1 MKYILLSETE
11 LDIMQLLWKEKNGL
25 SRPEIL
31 SRLEDKA
38 WNPNSIHQVLNS
50 MMKKGV
56 LQVDG
61 MARCGKV
68 YGRTYTPTMTQ
79 QEFLARRTQEITP
92 GLSSKERLLGI
103 VAALTE
109 QDGIDAETINELE
122 QLLAA
127 RKKEL
132 NIR

>member
-1 MKYILLSETE
+1 MKCILLSETE
-11 LDIMQLLWKEKNGL
+11 LDILQILWEEKKGL

-31 SRLEDKA
+31 TRLEGKA

-68 YGRTYTPTMTQ
+68 YGRTYSPTLTQ
-79 QEFLARRTQEITP
+79 QEFLVRRAQEIIP
-92 GLSSKERLLGI
+92 GLSARERTLGI

-109 QDGIDAETINELE
+109 EGIDAETIDELE
-122 QLLAA
+122 KLLAA
-127 RKKEL
+127 RRMEL
-132 NIR
+132 RNQ

>member
-92 GLSSKERLLGI
+92 GLSSKERLLGV

-109 QDGIDAETINELE
+109 QDGIDAETIIELE

-132 NIR
+132 SIR

>member
-11 LDIMQLLWKEKNGL
+11 LDIMQLLWEEDTGL

-31 SRLEDKA
+31 SRLEGKD

-61 MARCGKV
+61 MARCGKI

-92 GLSSKERLLGI
+92 GLTTKERILGV
-103 VAALTE
+103 VAALADQE
-109 QDGIDAETINELE
+109 GLDAETIQELE
-122 QLLAA
+122 QLLET
-127 RKKEL
+127 RKKGL
-132 NIR
+132 TK

>member
-11 LDIMQLLWKEKNGL
+11 LDIMQLLWEENNGL

-31 SRLEDKA
+31 SRLEGKD

-61 MARCGKV
+61 MARCGKI

-92 GLSSKERLLGI
+92 GLTTKERILGV
-103 VAALTE
+103 VAALADQE
-109 QDGIDAETINELE
+109 GLDAETIQELE
-122 QLLAA
+122 QLLEAH
-127 RKKEL
+127 KKGL
-132 NIR
+132 TK

>member
-31 SRLEDKA
+31 SHLEGKD

-56 LQVDG
+56 LCVDG

-68 YGRTYTPTMTQ
+68 YGRTYIPTMTQ
-79 QEFLARRTQEITP
+79 QEFLARRAHEITP
-92 GLSSKERLLGI
+92 GLSSRERLLGI
-103 VAALTE
+103 VAALTD
-109 QDGIDAETINELE
+109 QDGIDAETITELE
-122 QLLAA
+122 QLLAT

-132 NIR
+132 SAR

>member
-11 LDIMQLLWKEKNGL
+11 LDIMQILWKEKNGL

-31 SRLEDKA
+31 SRLEGKE

-56 LQVDG
+56 LQVEG
-61 MARCGKV
+61 MTRCGKI
-68 YGRTYTPTMTQ
+68 YGRTYSPTLTQ

-92 GLSSKERLLGI
+92 GLSSKERLLGV

-109 QDGIDAETINELE
+109 EEGIDIEAINELE
-122 QLLAA
+122 LLLEA

-132 NIR
+132 NDQ

>member
-1 MKYILLSETE
+1 MKCILLSETE
-11 LDIMQLLWKEKNGL
+11 LDILQILWEEKNGL

-31 SRLEDKA
+31 TRLEGKA

-68 YGRTYTPTMTQ
+68 YGRTYSPTLTQ
-79 QEFLARRTQEITP
+79 QEFLARRAQEIMP
-92 GLSSKERLLGI
+92 GLSSRERILGI

-109 QDGIDAETINELE
+109 EGIDAETINELE
-122 QLLAA
+122 KLLAA
-127 RKKEL
+127 RRMEL
-132 NIR
+132 RNQ

>member
-11 LDIMQLLWKEKNGL
+11 LDILQLLWKEKNGL

-31 SRLEDKA
+31 SRLANKE

-61 MARCGKV
+61 MVQCGKI
-68 YGRTYTPTMTQ
+68 YGRTYSPTLTQ
-79 QEFLARRTQEITP
+79 QEFLVRRTEEITP
-92 GLSSKERLLGI
+92 GFSSKERLLGI

-109 QDGIDAETINELE
+109 EGIDAETINELE

-132 NIR
+132 NNQ

>member
-79 QEFLARRTQEITP
+79 QEFLAHRTQEITP
-92 GLSSKERLLGI
+92 GLSSKERLLGV

-109 QDGIDAETINELE
+109 QDGIDVETIIELE

>member
-11 LDIMQLLWKEKNGL
+11 LDIMQLLWEEDTGL

-31 SRLEDKA
+31 SRLEGKD

-61 MARCGKV
+61 MARCGKI

-92 GLSSKERLLGI
+92 GLTTKERIIGV
-103 VAALTE
+103 VAALADQE
-109 QDGIDAETINELE
+109 GLDAETIQELE
-122 QLLAA
+122 QLLETH
-127 RKKEL
+127 KKGL
-132 NIR
+132 TK

>member
-11 LDIMQLLWKEKNGL
+11 LDIMQILWKEDTGL

-31 SRLEDKA
+31 SHMEGKD

-68 YGRTYTPTMTQ
+68 YGRTYMPTMTQ

-92 GLSSKERLLGI
+92 GLSSKERILGI

-109 QDGIDAETINELE
+109 LDGIDAETIGELE
-122 QLLAA
+122 QLLAV

-132 NIR
+132 NTR

>member
-92 GLSSKERLLGI
+92 GLSSKERLLGV

-109 QDGIDAETINELE
+109 QDGIDAETIIELE

>member
-1 MKYILLSETE
+1 MRYILLSETE
-11 LDIMQLLWKEKNGL
+11 LDIMQILWNEAEGL

-31 SRLEDKA
+31 ARLEGKD

-61 MARCGKV
+61 MARCGRV
-68 YGRTYTPTMTQ
+68 YGRTYKPALTQ

-92 GLSSKERLLGI
+92 GFTKKERLLGV
-103 VAALTE
+103 VAALVD
-109 QDGIDAETINELE
+109 QDGLDAETIHELE
-122 QLLAA
+122 QMLAT

-132 NIR
+132 NIP

>member
-11 LDIMQLLWKEKNGL
+11 LDIMQLLWKEPNGL

-31 SRLEDKA
+31 SRLEGKD

-61 MARCGKV
+61 ITRCGKV

-92 GLSSKERLLGI
+92 SLSSRERILGI
-103 VAALTE
+103 VAALADQE
-109 QDGIDAETINELE
+109 GLDEETILELE
-122 QLLAA
+122 RMLNE

-132 NIR
+132 KAL

>member
-11 LDIMQLLWKEKNGL
+11 LDIMQLLWEEDTGL

-31 SRLEDKA
+31 SCLEGKD

-61 MARCGKV
+61 MARCGKI

-79 QEFLARRTQEITP
+79 NEFLARRTQEITP
-92 GLSSKERLLGI
+92 GLTTKERILGV
-103 VAALTE
+103 VAALADQE
-109 QDGIDAETINELE
+109 GLDAETIQELE
-122 QLLAA
+122 QLLEAH
-127 RKKEL
+127 KKGL
-132 NIR
+132 TK

>member
-11 LDIMQLLWKEKNGL
+11 LDIMQLLWEEDTGL

-31 SRLEDKA
+31 SRLEGKD

-61 MARCGKV
+61 MARCGKI

-92 GLSSKERLLGI
+92 GLTTKERILGV
-103 VAALTE
+103 VAALADQE
-109 QDGIDAETINELE
+109 GLDAETIQELE
-122 QLLAA
+122 QLLETH
-127 RKKEL
+127 KKGL
-132 NIR
+132 TK

>member
-11 LDIMQLLWKEKNGL
+11 LDIMQLLWEENSGL

-31 SRLEDKA
+31 SRLEGKD

-61 MARCGKV
+61 MARCGKI
-68 YGRTYTPTMTQ
+68 YGRTYMPTMTQ

-92 GLSSKERLLGI
+92 GLTTKERILGV
-103 VAALTE
+103 VAALADQE
-109 QDGIDAETINELE
+109 GLDAETIQELE
-122 QLLAA
+122 QLLEAH
-127 RKKEL
+127 KKGL
-132 NIR
+132 TK

>member
-31 SRLEDKA
+31 SRLEGKD

-56 LQVDG
+56 LQVEG
-61 MARCGKV
+61 MTRCGKV
-68 YGRTYTPTMTQ
+68 YGRTYSPTLTQ
-79 QEFLARRTQEITP
+79 QEFLVRRAQELTP
-92 GLSSKERLLGI
+92 GFSSKERLLGI

-109 QDGIDAETINELE
+109 QDDIDAETINALE

-132 NIR
+132 NTP

>member
-11 LDIMQLLWKEKNGL
+11 LDIMQLLWEEDTGL

-31 SRLEDKA
+31 SRLEGKD

-61 MARCGKV
+61 MARCGKI

-92 GLSSKERLLGI
+92 GLTTKERILGV
-103 VAALTE
+103 VAALADQE
-109 QDGIDAETINELE
+109 GLDAETIQELE
-122 QLLAA
+122 NLLEEH
-127 RKKEL
+127 KKGLTEQ
-132 NIR
+132 

>member
-1 MKYILLSETE
+1 MKCILLSETE
-11 LDIMQLLWKEKNGL
+11 LDILQILWEEKKGL

-31 SRLEDKA
+31 TRLEGKA

-68 YGRTYTPTMTQ
+68 YGRTYSPTLTQ
-79 QEFLARRTQEITP
+79 QEFLARRAQEIMP
-92 GLSSKERLLGI
+92 GLSSRERILGI

-109 QDGIDAETINELE
+109 EGIDAETINELE
-122 QLLAA
+122 KLLAA
-127 RKKEL
+127 RRMEL
-132 NIR
+132 RNQ

>member
-31 SRLEDKA
+31 SGLQDKQ

-56 LQVDG
+56 LQVEG
-61 MARCGKV
+61 LTRCGKV
-68 YGRTYTPTMTQ
+68 YGRTYSPTMTQ
-79 QEFLARRTQEITP
+79 QEFLVRRAQEITP
-92 GLSSKERLLGI
+92 GLSAKERLLGI
-103 VAALTE
+103 VAALTAE
-109 QDGIDAETINELE
+109 EGMDAQTINALE

-132 NIR
+132 NTP

>member
-1 MKYILLSETE
+1 MKYIQLSDTE
-11 LDIMQLLWKEKNGL
+11 LDIMQILWKEGNGL

-31 SRLEDKA
+31 ARLEGKN

-50 MMKKGV
+50 MMKKEV
-56 LQVDG
+56 LTVGG

-68 YGRTYTPTMTQ
+68 YGRVYLPAFTQ
-79 QEFLARRTQEITP
+79 QEFLAKRTEEITP
-92 GLSSKERLLGI
+92 GLSSKERLLGV

-109 QDGIDAETINELE
+109 LEGIDAETIDELE

-132 NIR
+132 DNL

>member
-11 LDIMQLLWKEKNGL
+11 LDIMQILWKAKTGL

-31 SRLEDKA
+31 SHMESKD

-68 YGRTYTPTMTQ
+68 YGRTYMPTMTQ

-109 QDGIDAETINELE
+109 QDGIDSETLMELE
-122 QLLAA
+122 RLLAT

>member
-11 LDIMQLLWKEKNGL
+11 LDIMQLLWEEDTGL

-31 SRLEDKA
+31 SRLEGKD

-61 MARCGKV
+61 MARCGKI

-79 QEFLARRTQEITP
+79 NEFLARRTQEITP
-92 GLSSKERLLGI
+92 GLTTKERILG
-103 VAALTE
+103 VLAALADQE
-109 QDGIDAETINELE
+109 GLDAETIQELE
-122 QLLAA
+122 QLLEAH
-127 RKKEL
+127 KKGL
-132 NIR
+132 TK

>member
-11 LDIMQLLWKEKNGL
+11 MDIMQILWKAKTGL

-31 SRLEDKA
+31 SHMEGKD

-68 YGRTYTPTMTQ
+68 YGRTYMPTMTQ
-79 QEFLARRTQEITP
+79 QEFLTRRTQEITP
-92 GLSSKERLLGI
+92 GLSSKERILGI

-109 QDGIDAETINELE
+109 LDGIDAETIGELE
-122 QLLAA
+122 QLLAV

-132 NIR
+132 NTR

>member
-11 LDIMQLLWKEKNGL
+11 LDIMQLLWEEDTGL

-31 SRLEDKA
+31 SRLEGKD

-61 MARCGKV
+61 MARCGKI

-92 GLSSKERLLGI
+92 GLTTKERILGV
-103 VAALTE
+103 VAALANQE
-109 QDGIDAETINELE
+109 GLDAETIQELE
-122 QLLAA
+122 QLLEAH
-127 RKKEL
+127 KKGL
-132 NIR
+132 TK

>member
-11 LDIMQLLWKEKNGL
+11 LDIMQLLWKENNGL

-31 SRLEDKA
+31 ARMEGKE

-68 YGRTYTPTMTQ
+68 YGRTYIPTMTQ

-92 GLSSKERLLGI
+92 GLSAKERLLGV

-109 QDGIDAETINELE
+109 HDGIDADTINELE
-122 QLLAA
+122 QLLAS

-132 NIR
+132 DSL

>member
-11 LDIMQLLWKEKNGL
+11 LDIMQLLWEEDTGL

-31 SRLEDKA
+31 SRLEGKD

-61 MARCGKV
+61 MARCGKI

-92 GLSSKERLLGI
+92 GLTTKERILGV
-103 VAALTE
+103 VAALADQE
-109 QDGIDAETINELE
+109 GLDAETIQELE
-122 QLLAA
+122 QLLEAH
-127 RKKEL
+127 KKGL
-132 NIR
+132 TK

>member
-11 LDIMQLLWKEKNGL
+11 LDIMQLLWEENNGL

-31 SRLEDKA
+31 SRLEGKD

-61 MARCGKV
+61 MARCGKI
-68 YGRTYTPTMTQ
+68 YGRTYMPTMTQ

-92 GLSSKERLLGI
+92 GLTTKERILGV
-103 VAALTE
+103 VAALANQE
-109 QDGIDAETINELE
+109 GLDAETIQELE
-122 QLLAA
+122 QLLEAH
-127 RKKEL
+127 KKGL
-132 NIR
+132 TK

>member
-1 MKYILLSETE
+1 MKYISLSETE
-11 LDIMQLLWKEKNGL
+11 LDILQLFWHENKSL

-31 SRLEDKA
+31 ARLAGKD

-61 MARCGKV
+61 FARCGKIL
-68 YGRTYTPTMTQ
+68 GRTYCPTMTQ
-79 QEFLARRTQEITP
+79 REFLARRTREVTP
-92 GLSSKERLLGI
+92 GFSPKERILGV
-103 VAALTE
+103 VAALAE
-109 QDGIDAETINELE
+109 EEGLDSETIQELE
-122 QLLAA
+122 TLLEI

-132 NIR
+132 NSL

>member
-11 LDIMQLLWKEKNGL
+11 LDIMQLLWEEDTGL

-31 SRLEDKA
+31 SRLEGKD

-61 MARCGKV
+61 MARCGKI

-92 GLSSKERLLGI
+92 GLTTKERILGV
-103 VAALTE
+103 VAALADQE
-109 QDGIDAETINELE
+109 GLDAETIQELE
-122 QLLAA
+122 QLLEEH
-127 RKKEL
+127 KKGL
-132 NIR
+132 TK

>member
-132 NIR
+132 NIC

>member
-11 LDIMQLLWKEKNGL
+11 LDIMQILWKAKTGL

-31 SRLEDKA
+31 SHMENKD

-68 YGRTYTPTMTQ
+68 YGRTYMPTMTQ
-79 QEFLARRTQEITP
+79 QEFLALRTQEITP

-109 QDGIDAETINELE
+109 QDDIDSETISELE
-122 QLLAA
+122 QLLAS

-132 NIR
+132 NTR

>member
-31 SRLEDKA
+31 SRLEGKD
-38 WNPNSIHQVLNS
+38 WNPNSIHQVLNN

-56 LQVDG
+56 LRVDG

-68 YGRTYTPTMTQ
+68 YGRTYIPAMTQ
-79 QEFLARRTQEITP
+79 QEFLARRAHEITP
-92 GLSSKERLLGI
+92 GLSSRERLLGI
-103 VAALTE
+103 VAALTD
-109 QDGIDAETINELE
+109 QDGIDAETITELE

-132 NIR
+132 TAR

>member
-79 QEFLARRTQEITP
+79 QEFLVRRTQEITP
-92 GLSSKERLLGI
+92 GLSSKERLLGV

-109 QDGIDAETINELE
+109 QDGIDAETIIELE

>member
-11 LDIMQLLWKEKNGL
+11 LDIMQILWKEETGL

-31 SRLEDKA
+31 SHMENKN

-68 YGRTYTPTMTQ
+68 YGRTYMPTMTQ

-109 QDGIDAETINELE
+109 QDGIDAETLMELE
-122 QLLAA
+122 RLLAT

>member
-11 LDIMQLLWKEKNGL
+11 LDIMQLLWKEPNGL

-31 SRLEDKA
+31 SRLEGKD

-61 MARCGKV
+61 ITRCGKV

-92 GLSSKERLLGI
+92 SLSSRERILGV
-103 VAALTE
+103 VAALADQE
-109 QDGIDAETINELE
+109 GLDEETILELE
-122 QLLAA
+122 RMLNE

-132 NIR
+132 KAL

>member
-1 MKYILLSETE
+1 MKYLLLSETE
-11 LDIMQLLWKEKNGL
+11 LDIMQLLWEGDTGL

-31 SRLEDKA
+31 SRLEGKD

-61 MARCGKV
+61 MARCGKI

-79 QEFLARRTQEITP
+79 NEFLARRTQEITP
-92 GLSSKERLLGI
+92 GLTTKERILGV
-103 VAALTE
+103 VAALADQE
-109 QDGIDAETINELE
+109 GLDAETIQELE
-122 QLLAA
+122 QLLEAY
-127 RKKEL
+127 KKGL
-132 NIR
+132 TK